1 MNISSV
7 GSSLQSA
14 MLNAQGPTSGSVM
27 AKVLDQEKTDGQ
39 DAEAL
44 IESAA
49 PKPADGSSLS
59 VYA

>member
-7 GSSLQSA
+7 SSSLQSS
-14 MLNAQGPTSGSVM
+14 MLNASGSTAGAVM
-27 AKVLDQEKTDGQ
+27 GKVLDQEKTDGQ

-49 PKPADGSSLS
+49 PAPRDGAVS